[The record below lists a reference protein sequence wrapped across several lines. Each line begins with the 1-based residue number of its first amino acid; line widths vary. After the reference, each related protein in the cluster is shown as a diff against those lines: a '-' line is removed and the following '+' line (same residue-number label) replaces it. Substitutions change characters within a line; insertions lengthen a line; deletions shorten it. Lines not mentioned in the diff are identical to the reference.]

1 MAARPCTTRTRAALV
16 ALLLVAL
23 SAVATP
29 AAPVAPDASSGG
41 LASAVRRAGPE
52 PVVAPRERWVR
63 PVPGALVHPF
73 APPPQDWLPG
83 HRGVDLA
90 ARRGEPVAAPGAG
103 VVTFAGSV
111 GGKQLV
117 VVTHV
122 GGLRSTLEPVTPSVA
137 RGTAVPAGAV
147 VGSLAAAPGTADNP
161 GHCVPADCLHWGV
174 RRGERYLDPM
184 ALLGLAEPIVLL
196 PLS

>member
-1 MAARPCTTRTRAALV
+1 MAAPPWTTRTRAALV
-16 ALLLVAL
+16 ALLLVAAL
-23 SAVATP
+23 
-29 AAPVAPDASSGG
+29 AAPVAPAAPAVSVGG
-41 LASAVRRAGPE
+41 PTSAVGPAGVE
-52 PVVAPRERWVR
+52 PVVAARDHWVR

-73 APPPQDWLPG
+73 APPPQDWLAG

-90 ARRGEPVAAPGAG
+90 ATRGEPVTSPGAG

-111 GGKQLV
+111 GGKPLV
-117 VVTHV
+117 VVTHD
-122 GGLRSTLEPVTPSVA
+122 GGLRSTLEPVQASVP

-161 GHCVPADCLHWGV
+161 GHCAPADCLHWGV

-184 ALLGLAEPIVLL
+184 VLLGLAGPIVLL